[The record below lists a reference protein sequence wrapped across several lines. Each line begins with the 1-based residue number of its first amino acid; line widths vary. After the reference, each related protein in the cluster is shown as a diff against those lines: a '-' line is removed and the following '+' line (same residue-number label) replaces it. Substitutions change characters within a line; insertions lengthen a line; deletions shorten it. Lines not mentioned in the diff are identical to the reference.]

1 MEQEGI
7 PVLTELMSNSGKFSS
22 MIGATEID
30 QQAVIYKWPTLHVP
44 SYHKPTWKKLRS
56 ILKVIEKE
64 NLAEAIKRYLKKV
77 NGTTC

>member
-30 QQAVIYKWPTLHVP
+30 QQAVMYKWPTLHVP
-44 SYHKPTWKKLRS
+44 SYDKPTWKKLCL
-56 ILKVIEKE
+56 ILQFLEKKT
-64 NLAEAIKRYLKKV
+64 LAEAIKSFLENK
-77 NGTTC
+77 GI